1 MSSCTAPRWVCV
13 MPLVLAAT
21 LLLAPSAAAQSWCEE
36 PVPRFHDLR
45 ICPERTVPEE
55 WSRIRPP
62 YQKEEAELATRMAQS
77 NNKQML
83 QTPFTCR
90 TYPIGSDRQT
100 GADVTFLVTPREAVE
115 SGLNPG
121 HLSSYE
127 ADLKSLTLADPAVV
141 AAREDQDAAMWQ
153 PPSSRGWF
161 AHEIIEVKL
170 FWDLTVD
177 QAEADA
183 LADLLRT
190 DTSRYPD
197 CDTNVEPVPVF
208 GPLGLGVL
216 GALLIGVRWKQNS
229 RRRRG

>member
-1 MSSCTAPRWVCV
+1 MSSRTAPRWVCV
-13 MPLVLAAT
+13 LPLVLAAT

-55 WSRIRPP
+55 WSRILPP
-62 YQKEEAELATRMAQS
+62 YEAEEAELATRMAQG
-77 NNKQML
+77 NNNEVL

-90 TYPIGSDRQT
+90 TYPIGTDQQT
-100 GADVTFLVTPREAVE
+100 AADVTFLITPREAVE

-121 HLSSYE
+121 QLSSYE
-127 ADLKSLTLADPAVV
+127 RDLKSLTLADPAVV
-141 AAREDQDAAMWQ
+141 AARKKHDAAMWQ

-161 AHEIIEVKL
+161 AEQIIEIKL

-190 DTSRYPD
+190 DASRDPN
-197 CDTNVEPVPVF
+197 CDANVEPVPVF
-208 GPLGLGVL
+208 GPVGLGAL
-216 GALLIGVRWKQNS
+216 CALLIGIRWKQN
-229 RRRRG
+229 RRRRR